1 MGSGKLFNHWL
12 VPHVDDEG
20 NLVGLSC
27 KLNKNEK
34 YFNRFL
40 FYFNYYAGPLLDDQ
54 RQKLELNA

>member
-1 MGSGKLFNHWL
+1 M
-12 VPHVDDEG
+12 DDEG